1 MEISSHDFMK
11 LTINDVSDMLLSDIS
26 ESGKKETGALL
37 MGVDQEGKP
46 YRLSV
51 ILEVIDDDKQ

>member
-11 LTINDVSDMLLSDIS
+11 LTINDVSDMLLDDIS

-51 ILEVIDDDKQ
+51 ILEVIGDDKQ

>member
-11 LTINDVSDMLLSDIS
+11 LTINDVSDMLLDDIS

-51 ILEVIDDDKQ
+51 ILEVIGDE